1 MLHYYYYDIC
11 SDINNSSLQISDPNV
26 LECLCLNYKIAWPLN
41 IILDDMMMLQ
51 YSKVFKFLI
60 MIGRM
65 SWVLQEDFNI
75 MKMERNAINS
85 EQYHKVNRLS
95 QILRY

>member
-1 MLHYYYYDIC
+1 
-11 SDINNSSLQISDPNV
+11 
-26 LECLCLNYKIAWPLN
+26 
-41 IILDDMMMLQ
+41 MMLQ

-75 MKMERNAINS
+75 MKVERSAVNS
-85 EQYHKVNRLS
+85 EQYHKVARLS
-95 QILRY
+95 QILEH

>member
-1 MLHYYYYDIC
+1 MMVLI
-11 SDINNSSLQISDPNV
+11 IFQFTNNIVSFTLQISDPNV
-26 LECLCLNYKIAWPLN
+26 LECLCLNYKISWPLN
-41 IILDDMMMLQ
+41 IILDDTMMLQ

-75 MKMERNAINS
+75 MKMERNTVNS
-85 EQYHKVNRLS
+85 EQYHKVNYLN
-95 QILRY
+95 

>member
-1 MLHYYYYDIC
+1 
-11 SDINNSSLQISDPNV
+11 
-26 LECLCLNYKIAWPLN
+26 
-41 IILDDMMMLQ
+41 MMLQ

-75 MKMERNAINS
+75 MKVERNAVNS
-85 EQYHKVNRLS
+85 EQYHKVNYLYN
-95 QILRY
+95 RY